1 MAVIHDPSQ
10 TSNARETQS
19 LTSIDLN
26 SDMGESYGRWTL
38 GDDHALLDLVSS
50 ANIACGFHA
59 GDPSSMLRTVTN
71 AVESGVSIGAHV
83 SYPDIVGFG
92 RRYIDEQPNDLKAD
106 LIYQIAALKGIASS
120 VGGAVSYVK
129 PHGALYNRI
138 VTDERQAQAV
148 VDAII
153 AVDPSLGLLTLPG
166 SVVGDLAT
174 QAGLHVFRE
183 AFADRAYSADA
194 HLVSRT
200 QPGAVITDVSE
211 VTERISTLVTTG
223 TIRAVDGSTVL
234 VNADS
239 VCVHGDSPG
248 AVKMAQAIRS
258 RLDADGVTI
267 APFMGRTPT

>member
-1 MAVIHDPSQ
+1 M
-10 TSNARETQS
+10 
-19 LTSIDLN
+19 
-26 SDMGESYGRWTL
+26 
-38 GDDHALLDLVSS
+38 
-50 ANIACGFHA
+50 
-59 GDPSSMLRTVTN
+59 
-71 AVESGVSIGAHV
+71 
-83 SYPDIVGFG
+83 GFG

-211 VTERISTLVTTG
+211 VTERISTLVATG